1 MIFETIVSQYDK
13 HNEVILLLFKKFK
26 PKKLVFTISNKDEG
40 LEVLDNYKAIFPKTK
55 IIFEVIK
62 EGNINDIENV
72 ISKYDSMLI
81 NLVGGERI
89 NALMLFKLALER
101 NIQSI
106 YVDLLGKIRYVFKD
120 NVRVIDKELD
130 DLYLDDIIEIS
141 GAKIVHDSS
150 EICNKPIIINLCK
163 IILKKMDLWHQYKQ
177 RLYDNNTFIHNYKDC
192 YKVTIN
198 KNKLNLEELD
208 LVNKSIDYLHK
219 LNGLEFREDDEE
231 IKVTFKNDY
240 LKGFIF
246 KSGTWLEVLTHM
258 ITNEIKEVDEVK
270 SGLIFSWGK
279 DAREIK
285 NELDV
290 VAIRDSVLIC
300 ISCKDSDKYDEDA
313 LNELNVYSERLGGK
327 DTIKILVAT
336 KEPNKT
342 TVRKRAQEMGI
353 KLIILEKDI
362 NKFKKTLRNSI
373 LNCYY
378 INPKEIK

>member
-120 NVRVIDKELD
+120 NVRVIDKALD

-163 IILKKMDLWHQYKQ
+163 IILKKIDLWHQYKQ

-290 VAIRDSVLIC
+290 VAIRDSILIC

-327 DTIKILVAT
+327 DTIKILVST

-373 LNCYY
+373 LN
-378 INPKEIK
+378 

>member
-120 NVRVIDKELD
+120 NVRVIDKALD

-163 IILKKMDLWHQYKQ
+163 IILKKIDLWHQYKQ

-290 VAIRDSVLIC
+290 VAIRDSILIC

-342 TVRKRAQEMGI
+342 TVRKRAQERGI
-353 KLIILEKDI
+353 KVIILEKDI

-373 LNCYY
+373 LN
-378 INPKEIK
+378 

>member
-373 LNCYY
+373 LN
-378 INPKEIK
+378 

>member
-120 NVRVIDKELD
+120 NVRVIDKALD

-163 IILKKMDLWHQYKQ
+163 IILKKIDLWHQYKQ

-373 LNCYY
+373 LN
-378 INPKEIK
+378 

>member
-120 NVRVIDKELD
+120 NVRVIDKALD

-163 IILKKMDLWHQYKQ
+163 IILKKIDLWHQYKQ

-290 VAIRDSVLIC
+290 VAIRDSILIC

-373 LNCYY
+373 LN
-378 INPKEIK
+378 

>member
-120 NVRVIDKELD
+120 NVRVIDKALD

-150 EICNKPIIINLCK
+150 EICNKPIIINLCE
-163 IILKKMDLWHQYKQ
+163 IILKRIDLWHQYKQ

-198 KNKLNLEELD
+198 KDKLNLEELD

-336 KEPNKT
+336 KEPTKT

-353 KLIILEKDI
+353 KLIILDKDI

-373 LNCYY
+373 LN
-378 INPKEIK
+378 

>member
-40 LEVLDNYKAIFPKTK
+40 LEVLDNYKAIFPKTE

-120 NVRVIDKELD
+120 NVRVIDKALD

-150 EICNKPIIINLCK
+150 EICNKPIIINLCE
-163 IILKKMDLWHQYKQ
+163 IILKRIDLWHQYKQ

-198 KNKLNLEELD
+198 KDKLNLEELD

-258 ITNEIKEVDEVK
+258 ITNEIKEVDEVR

-336 KEPNKT
+336 KEPTKT

-353 KLIILEKDI
+353 KLIILDKDI

-373 LNCYY
+373 LN
-378 INPKEIK
+378 

>member
-26 PKKLVFTISNKDEG
+26 PKKLVFTISNRDKE
-40 LEVLDNYKAIFPKTK
+40 LEVLDNYKAIFPKTE

-120 NVRVIDKELD
+120 NVRVIDKALD

-150 EICNKPIIINLCK
+150 EICNKPIIINLCE
-163 IILKKMDLWHQYKQ
+163 IILKKIDLWHQYKQ

-258 ITNEIKEVDEVK
+258 ITNEIKEVDEVR

-336 KEPNKT
+336 KEPTKT

-353 KLIILEKDI
+353 KLIILDKDI

-373 LNCYY
+373 LN
-378 INPKEIK
+378 

>member
-120 NVRVIDKELD
+120 NVRVIDKALD

-150 EICNKPIIINLCK
+150 EICNKPIIINLCE
-163 IILKKMDLWHQYKQ
+163 IILKRIDLWHQYKQ

-198 KNKLNLEELD
+198 KDKLNLEELD

-313 LNELNVYSERLGGK
+313 LNELNVYSDRLGGK

-336 KEPNKT
+336 KEPTKT

-353 KLIILEKDI
+353 KLIILDKDI
-362 NKFKKTLRNSI
+362 NKFKKILRNSI
-373 LNCYY
+373 LN
-378 INPKEIK
+378 

>member
-1 MIFETIVSQYDK
+1 MI
-13 HNEVILLLFKKFK
+13 
-26 PKKLVFTISNKDEG
+26 
-40 LEVLDNYKAIFPKTK
+40 K
-55 IIFEVIK
+55 I
-62 EGNINDIENV
+62 
-72 ISKYDSMLI
+72 
-81 NLVGGERI
+81 
-89 NALMLFKLALER
+89 
-101 NIQSI
+101 
-106 YVDLLGKIRYVFKD
+106 
-120 NVRVIDKELD
+120 
-130 DLYLDDIIEIS
+130 
-141 GAKIVHDSS
+141 
-150 EICNKPIIINLCK
+150 
-163 IILKKMDLWHQYKQ
+163 MDLWHQYKQ

-290 VAIRDSVLIC
+290 VAIRDSILIC

-327 DTIKILVAT
+327 DTIKILVST

-373 LNCYY
+373 LN
-378 INPKEIK
+378 

>member
-163 IILKKMDLWHQYKQ
+163 IILKKIDLWHQYKQ

-373 LNCYY
+373 LN
-378 INPKEIK
+378 